1 MTLIGGGGIG
11 QSNISKTI
19 ILNDIAGVD
28 GFVLKD
34 ADGFVVFRVDSKG
47 NVKRKGNITRV

>member
-28 GFVLKD
+28 GLVIKD